1 MIGATNQRCDARR
14 SFIPGDAVA
23 AAANLAGAAL
33 TPEGTLL
40 SLRVRQIHSSAW
52 GLVLLSAALQVVIFP
67 LPGLYGVSW
76 VAVAPLLVAILRARI
91 PETLQLDGQARLLPA
106 APWQG
111 FVLGYGCGIL
121 WFAGTCYWIFDTM
134 HRYGGLPIPAA
145 ALALILFCMYVGLYH
160 GMFGLLLAAVAGSNG
175 FRLDKSRSDKS
186 RSDNFRSDKSGLKAA
201 RSAAAL
207 RRALVAAPFLW
218 AAVELARTRI
228 TGFPWELL
236 GYSQTANFALTRIA
250 TLTGVY
256 GLSFEIL
263 LVNSVFAAAFL
274 VAREQR
280 KRLLVA
286 ACMATAILQA
296 GQLVAPAPVAAD
308 RLPADHTALLVQ
320 PNIPIVEGA
329 MWTKEYFQD
338 TLRDLTAVSLH
349 PPGGKPARQQ
359 AAGSPDMFVVSYN
372 LIVWPESPSPFYT
385 NDPLFR
391 DAVSALAKQSGTWVV
406 AGSIGITPAMH
417 SGGGSG
423 GGGAEERSQIFNSAA
438 LVSPQGEWVGRY
450 DKVHLVPF
458 GEYLPFPQLFA
469 FAGGLTKEVG
479 EFQRGAS
486 RTPLDAGGERLG
498 MFICYESIFP
508 DEVRRGP
515 LEGAQVLLNI
525 SNDGWYGDSGAWKQ
539 HLQQTEMRAIEND
552 RWLLAATNT
561 GMTASI
567 DPYGRIVAATPRKVR
582 TALAAPYALI
592 SGTTFYTRHG
602 DWFAYLCAIISAGA
616 LLARFVFPTRA
627 R

>member
-1 MIGATNQRCDARR
+1 
-14 SFIPGDAVA
+14 
-23 AAANLAGAAL
+23 
-33 TPEGTLL
+33 
-40 SLRVRQIHSSAW
+40 
-52 GLVLLSAALQVVIFP
+52 
-67 LPGLYGVSW
+67 
-76 VAVAPLLVAILRARI
+76 
-91 PETLQLDGQARLLPA
+91 
-106 APWQG
+106 
-111 FVLGYGCGIL
+111 
-121 WFAGTCYWIFDTM
+121 
-134 HRYGGLPIPAA
+134 
-145 ALALILFCMYVGLYH
+145 
-160 GMFGLLLAAVAGSNG
+160 
-175 FRLDKSRSDKS
+175 
-186 RSDNFRSDKSGLKAA
+186 
-201 RSAAAL
+201 
-207 RRALVAAPFLW
+207 
-218 AAVELARTRI
+218 
-228 TGFPWELL
+228 
-236 GYSQTANFALTRIA
+236 
-250 TLTGVY
+250 
-256 GLSFEIL
+256 
-263 LVNSVFAAAFL
+263 
-274 VAREQR
+274 
-280 KRLLVA
+280 
-286 ACMATAILQA
+286 
-296 GQLVAPAPVAAD
+296 
-308 RLPADHTALLVQ
+308 
-320 PNIPIVEGA
+320 
-329 MWTKEYFQD
+329 
-338 TLRDLTAVSLH
+338 
-349 PPGGKPARQQ
+349 
-359 AAGSPDMFVVSYN
+359 MFVVSYN

-406 AGSIGITPAMH
+406 AGSIGIAPAMH

-423 GGGAEERSQIFNSAA
+423 GDSGGERSQIFNSAV

-508 DEVRRGP
+508 DEVRQGP

-567 DPYGRIVAATPRKVR
+567 DPYGRIAAATPRQVR

-602 DWFAYLCAIISAGA
+602 DWFAYLCAIISGGA
-616 LLARFVFPTRA
+616 LIARFVSGR
-627 R
+627 

>member
-1 MIGATNQRCDARR
+1 MLKIHRR
-14 SFIPGDAVA
+14 
-23 AAANLAGAAL
+23 
-33 TPEGTLL
+33 
-40 SLRVRQIHSSAW
+40 AW
-52 GLVLLSAALQVVIFP
+52 GLALVSAVLQVVIFP
-67 LPGLYGVSW
+67 LPGMYGLSW
-76 VAVAPLLVAILRARI
+76 IAEAPLLVAILRARV

-106 APWQG
+106 TPWQG

-145 ALALILFCMYVGLYH
+145 VLALILFCLYVGLYH
-160 GMFGLLLAAVAGSNG
+160 GMFGLLLALVAGSNN
-175 FRLDKSRSDKS
+175 SRS
-186 RSDNFRSDKSGLKAA
+186 NKSGLKAA
-201 RSAAAL
+201 ASGASL

-218 AAVELARTRI
+218 VAVELARTRI
-228 TGFPWELL
+228 TAFPWELL

-274 VAREQR
+274 VAKEQR

-286 ACMATAILQA
+286 ACAATAILQA
-296 GQLVAPAPVAAD
+296 GQLVAPPPVA
-308 RLPADHTALLVQ
+308 ADHTALLVQ
-320 PNIPIVEGA
+320 PNIAILEGA
-329 MWTKEYFQD
+329 VWTKEFFQD

-349 PPGGKPARQQ
+349 PPGGKPAKQQ
-359 AAGSPDMFVVSYN
+359 AGGSPDMFVVSYN

-391 DAVSALAKQSGTWVV
+391 DAVSALARQSGTWVV
-406 AGSIGITPAMH
+406 AGSIGIAPAMH
-417 SGGGSG
+417 SGGDSDG
-423 GGGAEERSQIFNSAA
+423 GTGGERSQIFNSAA
-438 LVSPQGEWVGRY
+438 LVSPQGEWLGRY

-458 GEYLPFPQLFA
+458 GEYLPFPRLFA

-486 RTPLDAGGERLG
+486 RTPLQAGDERFG
-498 MFICYESIFP
+498 TFICYESIFP
-508 DEVRRGP
+508 DEVRQGP

-592 SGTTFYTRHG
+592 SSTTFYTRHG
-602 DWFAYLCAIISAGA
+602 DWFAYLCAIISGGA
-616 LLARFVFPTRA
+616 LIARFVFRDRA
-627 R
+627 P

>member
-1 MIGATNQRCDARR
+1 MYG
-14 SFIPGDAVA
+14 
-23 AAANLAGAAL
+23 
-33 TPEGTLL
+33 L
-40 SLRVRQIHSSAW
+40 SWI
-52 GLVLLSAALQVVIFP
+52 
-67 LPGLYGVSW
+67 
-76 VAVAPLLVAILRARI
+76 AVAPLLGAILRARV
-91 PETLQLDGQARLLPA
+91 PETLQLDGKARLLPA
-106 APWQG
+106 TPWQG

-145 ALALILFCMYVGLYH
+145 VLALILFCLYVGLYH
-160 GMFGLLLAAVAGSNG
+160 GMFGLLLALVAGSNS
-175 FRLDKSRSDKS
+175 FRLGESRS
-186 RSDNFRSDKSGLKAA
+186 KAA
-201 RSAAAL
+201 ASGASL

-218 AAVELARTRI
+218 VAVELARTRI
-228 TGFPWELL
+228 TAFPWELL

-256 GLSFEIL
+256 GLSFEIV

-274 VAREQR
+274 SPPEEAKERR
-280 KRLLVA
+280 KWLLLA
-286 ACMATAILQA
+286 ACAAAAILQA
-296 GQLVAPAPVAAD
+296 GQLLAPPPVAT
-308 RLPADHTALLVQ
+308 DHTALMVQ
-320 PNIPIVEGA
+320 PNIPILNGA
-329 MWTKEYFQD
+329 MWTREYFQD
-338 TLRDLTAVSLH
+338 TLRDLTAISLH
-349 PPGGKPARQQ
+349 PAGEKPAAERQ
-359 AAGSPDMFVVSYN
+359 DRHYD

-391 DAVSALAKQSGTWVV
+391 DAVSALARQSGSWVV
-406 AGSIGITPAMH
+406 AGTIGVTPSRRRH
-417 SGGGSG
+417 P
-423 GGGAEERSQIFNSAA
+423 EPDDIFNSAA

-486 RTPLDAGGERLG
+486 RTPLDAGGQRFG
-498 MFICYESIFP
+498 TFICYESIFP
-508 DEVRRGP
+508 DEVRQGP

-582 TALAAPYALI
+582 TALEAPYALI
-592 SGTTFYTRHG
+592 SSTTFYTRHG
-602 DWFAYLCAIISAGA
+602 DWFAYLCAIISGGA
-616 LLARFVFPTRA
+616 LIARFVFRDRA
-627 R
+627 P